1 MAGKTTFRYNESD
14 ISDVK
19 TLLDNKRLALS
30 SMRFMTSETFIL
42 LPFETWRCLLDELP
56 ETKWRAIIQA
66 ESKIVNEVGE
76 LEKFLNL
83 TKAWCIHAK
92 KTPRKEHFFADV
104 NLFKNKMEYTW
115 HHNFGITNNNWS
127 RIFYSAIIESDPMI
141 DWNVIDNN
149 LNIGQL
155 SITFEK
161 K

>member
-1 MAGKTTFRYNESD
+1 MRGKTTFRFNESD

-42 LPFETWRCLLDELP
+42 LPFETWRTLIDELP
-56 ETKWRAIIQA
+56 ETKFYAIIQ
-66 ESKIVNEVGE
+66 SLTKIINQFDD
-76 LEKFLNL
+76 LETFLNL
-83 TKAWCIHAK
+83 TKSWCIHAK

-104 NLFKNKMEYTW
+104 NLFNNKMEYTW

-127 RIFYSAIIESDPMI
+127 RIFFSSIIESELI
-141 DWNVIDNN
+141 KEWNTIDNN